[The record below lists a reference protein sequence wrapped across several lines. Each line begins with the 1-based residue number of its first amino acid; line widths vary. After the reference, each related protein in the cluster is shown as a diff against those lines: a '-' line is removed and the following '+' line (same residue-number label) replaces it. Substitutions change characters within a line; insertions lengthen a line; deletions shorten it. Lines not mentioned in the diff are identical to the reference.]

1 MKYYFICLFGLL
13 HVLNGLE
20 KINHKGQILICYPKK
35 TIIFDMRKIEKKK
48 NPATIQLLIEMLNF
62 S

>member
-1 MKYYFICLFGLL
+1 MKYYFIGLFGLL

-35 TIIFDMRKIEKKK
+35 QSSLICEKSKRKKK
-48 NPATIQLLIEMLNF
+48 PTTIQLLIEMLNF

>member
-35 TIIFDMRKIEKKK
+35 IIIFDMRKIKKKKK
-48 NPATIQLLIEMLNF
+48 NPLQF
-62 S
+62 SY